1 MTDREVVILSGV
13 RTAVAD
19 FGGALKDVPPTELA
33 GKVIAEAVSRS
44 GLEATDVG
52 HCVVGSVV
60 HSDRRD
66 MYMGRTASL
75 NAGLPI
81 ETPALTVNRLCGSG
95 LQAVVSAAQMIL
107 LGDCA
112 VAVAAGAESM
122 SRAPYWLPD
131 ARFGAKMGDGKM
143 VDPMMGALTCPI
155 GDTHMGITAENLAD
169 KYSLSR
175 EEQDELAAESHR
187 RAQRAVE
194 ENRFDGQILPVELKT
209 RKGVTVF
216 EQDEHIRF
224 DCNAESMSGLRPAF
238 KKDGTVTAGNASG
251 INDGAAALVM
261 MERSAAEARGLKPMA
276 RMLGYAVA
284 AVDPA
289 IMGIGPAPAVRQLL
303 DKTGVSKDEIDVWE
317 ANEAFAAQALA
328 VTRELELDPQKVN
341 PNGSGISLGHPIGA
355 TGAVITV
362 KALYELQRIGGR
374 YAVSTLCI
382 GGGQGIA
389 ALFERCE

>member
-107 LGDCA
+107 LGDCD

-175 EEQDELAAESHR
+175 EQQDELAAESHR
-187 RAQRAVE
+187 RAQRAIE
-194 ENRFDGQILPVELKT
+194 ENRFDGQILPIELKT

-216 EQDEHIRF
+216 ERDEHIRF

-303 DKTGVSKDEIDVWE
+303 DKTGVSKDEVDVWE

-362 KALYELQRIGGR
+362 KALYELQRINGR

>member
-19 FGGALKDVPPTELA
+19 FGGALKDVPPTGLA

-107 LGDCA
+107 LGDCD

-155 GDTHMGITAENLAD
+155 GDT
-169 KYSLSR
+169 
-175 EEQDELAAESHR
+175 
-187 RAQRAVE
+187 
-194 ENRFDGQILPVELKT
+194 
-209 RKGVTVF
+209 
-216 EQDEHIRF
+216 
-224 DCNAESMSGLRPAF
+224 
-238 KKDGTVTAGNASG
+238 
-251 INDGAAALVM
+251 
-261 MERSAAEARGLKPMA
+261 
-276 RMLGYAVA
+276 
-284 AVDPA
+284 
-289 IMGIGPAPAVRQLL
+289 
-303 DKTGVSKDEIDVWE
+303 
-317 ANEAFAAQALA
+317 
-328 VTRELELDPQKVN
+328 
-341 PNGSGISLGHPIGA
+341 
-355 TGAVITV
+355 
-362 KALYELQRIGGR
+362 
-374 YAVSTLCI
+374 
-382 GGGQGIA
+382 
-389 ALFERCE
+389 